1 MRHIAALTFVA
12 LTSLLPAKAVLAA
25 EAAGRVLLAAGDV
38 TATREGRVVR
48 LERGATIEARDVLRT
63 GRDSSLQVRMN
74 DEAIL
79 ALKSESAL
87 SVEQY
92 TFRGQTDGSENA
104 VFRLLKGGFRTITG
118 LIGRVNKNAYRV
130 NTGVA
135 TIGIR
140 GTAFA
145 LALCEDGG
153 CREGSGAAAKDGLYG
168 AVTEGQ
174 INATNKAGEATFS
187 AGQAF
192 YAATSDTGFQQL
204 LTPPTFLG
212 DRLDGQR
219 RAVNE
224 QRRQREE
231 SDPNEPRGPRR
242 ERLRDTM
249 TAQNDDKKTATDGST
264 DSTKTGT
271 PTDTTSTTSADS
283 TTKGS
288 ILTGTGLLPILKAE
302 ILNESGT
309 KTILP
314 SPDGFAVAIPLPGGN
329 HVQHFGDADRA
340 TFNGFNQLLTW
351 TKPSSLISGNLGGGE
366 ITQAGGIARGE
377 QILSWGRWNG
387 GSVTTSSGNTIHG
400 IPLLFVTA
408 NAVNANSFPTT
419 PPSLGVVT
427 YDGTHGP
434 GASAV
439 RAGYLPNAISA
450 SITGASLTIDFLAG
464 QASLAMSFSIGSKGN
479 PINPAFDHTY
489 SFSTNSIGRT
499 GSGGSGD
506 FSGSFT
512 GTGTCT
518 PSCSPLSIAGNVS
531 IGLTGQG
538 GYGLAVTSGG
548 FRDSS
553 SSLSASFIRIFEAAP
568 VGSAN
573 NTVTTTAVA
582 Q

>member
-1 MRHIAALTFVA
+1 
-12 LTSLLPAKAVLAA
+12 
-25 EAAGRVLLAAGDV
+25 
-38 TATREGRVVR
+38 
-48 LERGATIEARDVLRT
+48 
-63 GRDSSLQVRMN
+63 
-74 DEAIL
+74 
-79 ALKSESAL
+79 
-87 SVEQY
+87 
-92 TFRGQTDGSENA
+92 
-104 VFRLLKGGFRTITG
+104 
-118 LIGRVNKNAYRV
+118 
-130 NTGVA
+130 
-135 TIGIR
+135 
-140 GTAFA
+140 
-145 LALCEDGG
+145 
-153 CREGSGAAAKDGLYG
+153 
-168 AVTEGQ
+168 
-174 INATNKAGEATFS
+174 
-187 AGQAF
+187 
-192 YAATSDTGFQQL
+192 
-204 LTPPTFLG
+204 
-212 DRLDGQR
+212 
-219 RAVNE
+219 
-224 QRRQREE
+224 
-231 SDPNEPRGPRR
+231 
-242 ERLRDTM
+242 M

>member
-1 MRHIAALTFVA
+1 MRHFAALTFVA
-12 LTSLLPAKAVLAA
+12 LSSLLPATAGFAA

-63 GRDSSLQVRMN
+63 GRDSNLQVRMN
-74 DEAIL
+74 DEAII
-79 ALKSESAL
+79 ALKSDSAL

-92 TFRGQTDGSENA
+92 TFRGQADGSENA

-153 CREGSGAAAKDGLYG
+153 CREGGGAAAKDGLYG

-192 YAATSDTGFQQL
+192 YAATPDSSFQQL

-212 DRLDGQR
+212 DRLGGQR
-219 RAVNE
+219 RGVNE
-224 QRRQREE
+224 PRQQREDAE
-231 SDPNEPRGPRR
+231 PNEPRGPRR
-242 ERLRDTM
+242 ERVRDTLI
-249 TAQNDDKKTATDGST
+249 AQNTEKRTTPDSST

-271 PTDTTSTTSADS
+271 TTDTTSTTSADT
-283 TTKGS
+283 TTKGT

-309 KTILP
+309 KAILP
-314 SPDGFAVAIPLPGGN
+314 VPDGFAVAVPFPGGN
-329 HVQHFGDADRA
+329 HFEHFGRA
-340 TFNGFNQLLTW
+340 ENASFNGFNQLLTW
-351 TKPSSLISGNLGGGE
+351 NKPSSLVAGNLGGGE
-366 ITQAGGIARGE
+366 ITQAGGFARGE

-387 GSVTTSSGNTIHG
+387 GSFTTSSGTDIHAL
-400 IPLLFVTA
+400 PLIFVTA
-408 NAVNANSFPTT
+408 NAVGANSFAGSLPTNGT
-419 PPSLGVVT
+419 VT
-427 YDGTHGP
+427 YAGAGGP
-434 GASAV
+434 GVAAV
-439 RAGYLPNAISA
+439 RAGYFPN
-450 SITGASLTIDFLAG
+450 
-464 QASLAMSFSIGSKGN
+464 SIGSQVLSETLTVTFGAN
-479 PINPAFDHTY
+479 PTATFDMTVRLASPGGPASQAPFDHTY
-489 SFSTNSIGRT
+489 HLSAALARTAGSGAGDLQGSFFNSGCVSGCT
-499 GSGGSGD
+499 GSV
-506 FSGSFT
+506 
-512 GTGTCT
+512 
-518 PSCSPLSIAGNVS
+518 AGNISV
-531 IGLTGQG
+531 GLTGKN
-538 GYGLAVTSGG
+538 GYGLAVAAGG
-548 FRDSS
+548 FADSS
-553 SSLSASFIRIFEAAP
+553 STISASFIRIFEAAP
-568 VGSAN
+568 AGSAA
-573 NTVTTTAVA
+573 NTVAATAVA